1 MREEQEGED
10 ADGDGCVLGFQD
22 ELGFGGL
29 EAEWAAQVDRVGR
42 ELKRG
47 WRWVLGLGGEQV
59 LLVVDDAGGHFI
71 KYICERK

>member
-1 MREEQEGED
+1 MWEEQEGED

-47 WRWVLGLGGEQV
+47 WRG
-59 LLVVDDAGGHFI
+59 
-71 KYICERK
+71 

>member
-1 MREEQEGED
+1 VREEQEGED

-47 WRWVLGLGGEQV
+47 WMMGFGVGWG
-59 LLVVDDAGGHFI
+59 AGFI
-71 KYICERK
+71 SRRRCGRSFY